1 MKKRIAMTAVALA
14 AWSVTHAQSQTN
26 QPTAATPP
34 EATTPP
40 AASDGLQDL
49 ATMTFGC
56 PRAALNA
63 AAREAAK
70 APSQGTYQFSFFR
83 IINDSHHGL
92 YEVHFK
98 SNYEAEPELKYCVAL
113 YCQQGWD
120 PATTRTSVQPMSSAR
135 QPRTGVPHA
144 AECSIK
150 SPAKRR

>member
-1 MKKRIAMTAVALA
+1 MKKLAMTAVALA
-14 AWSVTHAQSQTN
+14 AWSVAHAQSETT
-26 QPTAATPP
+26 QPTPANPPEAATPL
-34 EATTPP
+34 ATR
-40 AASDGLQDL
+40 DGLRDL

-63 AAREAAK
+63 AAREATK

-98 SNYEAEPELKYCVAL
+98 SNYEGEPELKYCVAL

-120 PATTRTSVQPMSSAR
+120 PATTRTSVQPMSGER
-135 QPRTGVPHA
+135 QPRKGAPHA
-144 AECSIK
+144 AECSMK